1 MWTRGRLRNTLG
13 TPVMLLKLFHALM
26 PKEEGFIDY
35 FSEHSEKIIA
45 ATEALHQMMANG
57 GDTAPYCHLIYT
69 KEGEADVIARK
80 TLLAIH
86 RTFITPFDRSDIHGL
101 ISAMDDTIDLVEETA
116 QRVELY
122 EISDFTEEMK
132 EMAASA
138 LQCAVII
145 RKTMPLLAA
154 INKNSREINE
164 LCVEVSKIEGR
175 ADRKMRQG
183 LSVLIKGGSDPIH
196 ILTRKEIYELLEA
209 VIDRCEDV
217 MDAVQGIVIEHV

>member
-1 MWTRGRLRNTLG
+1 
-13 TPVMLLKLFHALM
+13 
-26 PKEEGFIDY
+26 
-35 FSEHSEKIIA
+35 
-45 ATEALHQMMANG
+45 
-57 GDTAPYCHLIYT
+57 
-69 KEGEADVIARK
+69 
-80 TLLAIH
+80 
-86 RTFITPFDRSDIHGL
+86 
-101 ISAMDDTIDLVEETA
+101 
-116 QRVELY
+116 
-122 EISDFTEEMK
+122 
-132 EMAASA
+132 
-138 LQCAVII
+138 
-145 RKTMPLLAA
+145 MPLLAA

>member
-1 MWTRGRLRNTLG
+1 
-13 TPVMLLKLFHALM
+13 MLLKLFHALM
-26 PKEEGFIDY
+26 PKEERFLDY
-35 FSEHSEKIIA
+35 FSAHSEKIIA
-45 ATEALHQMMANG
+45 ATEALHQMMVTG
-57 GDTAPYCHLIYT
+57 GDTAPYCHIIYT
-69 KEGEADVIARK
+69 QEGEADAIARK

-122 EISDFTEEMK
+122 EVTSFTDEMK
-132 EMAASA
+132 DMAESA
-138 LQCAVII
+138 RQCAGII
-145 RKTMPLLAA
+145 RQTMPLLVA
-154 INKNSREINE
+154 INKNASKINE
-164 LCVEVSKIEGR
+164 LCVAVSKIEGQ

-183 LSVLIKGGSDPIH
+183 LSKLMKSGLDPIH
-196 ILTRKEIYELLEA
+196 VLTRKEIYELLES